1 MDENKAYS
9 LDKQTYNQSQ
19 AYSGSNTPPD
29 QNQTYPASEQ
39 DTLLNQS
46 QAYPANEQGNP
57 FRQNQTYPANEQG
70 APFNQNQTY
79 PANGQNA
86 QPGMNQPYPA
96 SSQSAPFNQ
105 NLPYGQPSQPYPQ
118 QNYGQ
123 PVRAVVY
130 DTMPA
135 KNNNVA
141 IAGLILGILS
151 ILGCWIPFWNLILSI
166 AGIICS
172 AIGLSHKG
180 QTNGMAV
187 GGLITSIVGFLL
199 SLFMCLVYFIAMF
212 A

>member
-9 LDKQTYNQSQ
+9 LDKQTYSQSQ
-19 AYSGSNTPPD
+19 AYGGSNTPPD
-29 QNQTYPASEQ
+29 QSQTYPANEQ
-39 DTLLNQS
+39 GAPLNQA
-46 QAYPANEQGNP
+46 QAYPANEQGSPLN
-57 FRQNQTYPANEQG
+57 QNQTYPANEQG
-70 APFNQNQTY
+70 MPFSQGQPYPANGQGAPFNQNQ
-79 PANGQNA
+79 
-86 QPGMNQPYPA
+86 
-96 SSQSAPFNQ
+96 
-105 NLPYGQPSQPYPQ
+105 PYGQPSPPYAQ

-187 GGLITSIVGFLL
+187 GGLITSIVGLLL
-199 SLFMCLVYFIAMF
+199 SLFMCFIYFIAML